1 MLTYEM
7 VVWLLF
13 RFVDL
18 LIIITL
24 FLYGFI
30 KWGLPLLRQ
39 NVLSERKKKQDL
51 VNDVEQ
57 LHNKA
62 QILDAKLVQDDA
74 HISLL
79 EHQVRLW
86 QETCK
91 RKHNKRLLEK
101 EDIQVR
107 LEKSYIQRI
116 EEIAQ
121 QKLYDKVV
129 PDAIARAEDAL
140 KKKFDNNVDEA
151 FVDALLMSM
160 QKEDI

>member
-7 VVWLLF
+7 LVWLSF

-18 LIIITL
+18 LIILAL
-24 FLYGFI
+24 FVYGFI
-30 KWGLPLLRQ
+30 KWGLPLLRK
-39 NVLSERKKKQDL
+39 NVLDEQQKKQNL
-51 VNDVEQ
+51 ANDVEH

-62 QILDAKLVQDDA
+62 QLLDTKLVQDDA

-86 QETCK
+86 QETYK
-91 RKHNKRLLEK
+91 RKHNKRALEK
-101 EDIQVR
+101 EDIKIR
-107 LEKSYIQRI
+107 LEKSYVQRI

-129 PDAIARAEDAL
+129 PDAIAQAEDAL
-140 KKKFDNNVDEA
+140 KKKFDNNADEA